1 MGLRSSRAS
10 AFTAALS
17 VLALSPSLAFAH
29 TGVGATHGFAHGF
42 MHPVTGLD
50 HVLAMVTVGL
60 FAWQLGGRAIWAV
73 PSAFVAVMAIG
84 GGLGMAGLDV
94 PFVEL
99 GIALSVVVLGAVV
112 ALRLEAPL
120 ALAMGL
126 VGFFAMFHGYAHGVE
141 MPENAGG
148 LSYGA
153 GFMAGTALLHL
164 AGLGIGMT
172 IGRLA
177 DAHGRDWTRA
187 VGALVCVIGVGL
199 VSGIF

>member
-84 GGLGMAGLDV
+84 GGLGMAGIDV
-94 PFVEL
+94 SFVET
-99 GIALSVVVLGAVV
+99 GIAVSVVVLGALGWLPLK
-112 ALRLEAPL
+112 AAL
-120 ALAMGL
+120 ALCIGV
-126 VGFFAMFHGYAHGVE
+126 VGFFASFHGSAHGGGIAG
-141 MPENAGG
+141 NAGG
-148 LSYGA
+148 LSFCA
-153 GFMAGTALLHL
+153 GFMS
-164 AGLGIGMT
+164 
-172 IGRLA
+172 R
-177 DAHGRDWTRA
+177 R
-187 VGALVCVIGVGL
+187 
-199 VSGIF
+199 